1 MSNAEFAGKFAAGIV
16 VIFLVSLIMGLLF
29 AWPVMWCWNYV
40 MPEVFGLPVIDYW
53 HAFWMK
59 FLFFL
64 LIPTTPSYSSK

>member
-1 MSNAEFAGKFAAGIV
+1 MNNAEKLGAFTMGAIL
-16 VIFLVSLIMGLLF
+16 IFLMAFALGLLF

-40 MPEVFGLPVIDYW
+40 MPDVFGLPTIDYW

-64 LIPTTPSYSSK
+64 LIPTSPSYKS